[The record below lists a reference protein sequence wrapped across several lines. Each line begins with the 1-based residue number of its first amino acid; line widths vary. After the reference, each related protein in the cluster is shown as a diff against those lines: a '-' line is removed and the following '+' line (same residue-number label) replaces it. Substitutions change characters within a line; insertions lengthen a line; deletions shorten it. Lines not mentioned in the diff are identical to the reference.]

1 MPLATV
7 LLASIAFVPWPA
19 PPSVTAT
26 SASREP
32 VVRLKRTPS
41 PRASYEGSDACQPQP
56 PNVYYNQPPQV
67 DKVAE
72 FIRQETP
79 GFDDQQWS
87 PGAPNHD
94 GANVAPSYDV
104 NAAAPGYWAATGS
117 YWATSEYDAQWTP
130 SGVDA
135 YEANVAP
142 DFDPNQAIP
151 PPLPVTDDPF
161 VLLGLD
167 PAFAG
172 DVSAIRSSYLRQAKA
187 YHPDASVTSATP
199 EHIKQRINDDF
210 SRIQAAYEQLR
221 DGGGSVDRAASGTHR
236 RPSNW
241 QEGRRWH
248 EGAGSTGYGFG
259 QSMGVHWKSSVDPRT
274 NAPKRAP
281 PPPVRNSVK
290 SYGFVGFMSDEER
303 RAASAAA
310 AAEAASASS
319 AQAASAAVAQQ
330 AQQHPSVQAAT
341 SSTPLNESAS
351 ANVTAAATATEPPQS
366 PVADAAEA
374 KVAGAEDHAAAAR
387 REAELALQQ
396 ALRRALQEA
405 EVERQRAAKLLVDLA
420 AFEERYRCLE
430 DKLQQAEERL
440 QCNVQQADLLAAANR
455 LERDRLEKKLHLAAE
470 QMKKERQLHEER
482 LAIMASGAAKK
493 EEELREELLAT
504 HSEEKKEMDQKV
516 KSIEARL
523 REYTKPWY
531 QQRPRGQMY

>member
-7 LLASIAFVPWPA
+7 LLASIVFVPWPA

-32 VVRLKRTPS
+32 VVRLRTPS

-56 PNVYYNQPPQV
+56 PNVYYNQPQV

-210 SRIQAAYEQLR
+210 SRIQAAYSTAGRRRFVRHEPHGNTQGAQQLAR
-221 DGGGSVDRAASGTHR
+221 GKAMARGSWKHRIRLWPVDGGTLEVQR
-236 RPSNW
+236 
-241 QEGRRWH
+241 
-248 EGAGSTGYGFG
+248 GSTNEC
-259 QSMGVHWKSSVDPRT
+259 PE
-274 NAPKRAP
+274 ARA
-281 PPPVRNSVK
+281 
-290 SYGFVGFMSDEER
+290 
-303 RAASAAA
+303 
-310 AAEAASASS
+310 
-319 AQAASAAVAQQ
+319 
-330 AQQHPSVQAAT
+330 T
-341 SSTPLNESAS
+341 SAS
-351 ANVTAAATATEPPQS
+351 AQ
-366 PVADAAEA
+366 
-374 KVAGAEDHAAAAR
+374 
-387 REAELALQQ
+387 LC
-396 ALRRALQEA
+396 
-405 EVERQRAAKLLVDLA
+405 EVLWFCRI
-420 AFEERYRCLE
+420 
-430 DKLQQAEERL
+430 
-440 QCNVQQADLLAAANR
+440 
-455 LERDRLEKKLHLAAE
+455 
-470 QMKKERQLHEER
+470 HE
-482 LAIMASGAAKK
+482 
-493 EEELREELLAT
+493 
-504 HSEEKKEMDQKV
+504 
-516 KSIEARL
+516 
-523 REYTKPWY
+523 
-531 QQRPRGQMY
+531 

>member
-7 LLASIAFVPWPA
+7 LLASIVFVPWPA

-72 FIRQETP
+72 FIRQGTP

-199 EHIKQRINDDF
+199 EHIKQRMSNC
-210 SRIQAAYEQLR
+210 
-221 DGGGSVDRAASGTHR
+221 GT
-236 RPSNW
+236 
-241 QEGRRWH
+241 E
-248 EGAGSTGYGFG
+248 A
-259 QSMGVHWKSSVDPRT
+259 
-274 NAPKRAP
+274 
-281 PPPVRNSVK
+281 VRS
-290 SYGFVGFMSDEER
+290 
-303 RAASAAA
+303 
-310 AAEAASASS
+310 
-319 AQAASAAVAQQ
+319 
-330 AQQHPSVQAAT
+330 
-341 SSTPLNESAS
+341 
-351 ANVTAAATATEPPQS
+351 TEPHREHTGGPATGKREGDGTRELEAQDTALASRWGYTGS
-366 PVADAAEA
+366 PAWIHERMPRSA
-374 KVAGAEDHAAAAR
+374 HH
-387 REAELALQQ
+387 
-396 ALRRALQEA
+396 LR
-405 EVERQRAAKLLVDLA
+405 
-420 AFEERYRCLE
+420 
-430 DKLQQAEERL
+430 
-440 QCNVQQADLLAAANR
+440 QC
-455 LERDRLEKKLHLAAE
+455 
-470 QMKKERQLHEER
+470 
-482 LAIMASGAAKK
+482 
-493 EEELREELLAT
+493 AT
-504 HSEEKKEMDQKV
+504 
-516 KSIEARL
+516 L
-523 REYTKPWY
+523 
-531 QQRPRGQMY
+531 